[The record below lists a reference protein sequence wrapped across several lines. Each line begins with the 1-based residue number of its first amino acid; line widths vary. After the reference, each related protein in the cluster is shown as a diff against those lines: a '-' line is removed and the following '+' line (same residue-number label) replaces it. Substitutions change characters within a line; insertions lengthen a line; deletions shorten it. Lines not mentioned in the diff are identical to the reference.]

1 MKKITLITLFIS
13 VYTLTGFGQ
22 LKSITVYPDYSVGL
36 SKRLEITK
44 ADAVGGSVKA
54 KFMIWDNLSI
64 GLNAGY
70 KLYSLSEP
78 DVLNSWSWNFWSE
91 RYYNKIVS
99 DLKAD
104 PNLSV
109 EISGIQKMD
118 ILPVGID
125 LNYDFV
131 LFDDLLITPS
141 IGGGVYFFTRRMFA
155 QESWSKNFPS
165 AGYVFHYSFRN
176 FAPSKKGNPAYIS
189 SGLNIEYKV
198 FQVMNI
204 YSAFNFTYMIPVE
217 GKMGFDVFPFS
228 DELIIKLGISIN
240 Y

>member
-13 VYTLTGFGQ
+13 VYALIAFGQ
-22 LKSITVYPDYSVGL
+22 LKSITAHSDYSVAL

-54 KFMIWDNLSI
+54 KFMVWENFSI

-78 DVLNSWSWNFWSE
+78 DVLNSWGWNFWSE

-125 LNYDFV
+125 FNYE
-131 LFDDLLITPS
+131 FDLLDNLLITPS
-141 IGGGVYFFTRRMFA
+141 VGGGIYFFTRRMFA

-165 AGYVFHYSFRN
+165 ANYVFNYSFRN
-176 FAPSKKGNPAYIS
+176 FAPSKKGNPVYIN
-189 SGLNIEYKV
+189 SGLSIEYKL

-204 YSAFNFTYMIPVE
+204 YSAFNFNYMIPVK
-217 GKMGFDVFPFS
+217 GRMGFDVFPFS
-228 DELIIKLGISIN
+228 DELTIKLGISIN